1 MYDVITATGSFTI
14 RLVIETI
21 NGIINGAF
29 VAKDVAEA
37 LGYSKSSIEH
47 LSRLFKHVDKK
58 HLVKRRI
65 PITYKNGTI
74 CKREI
79 TCITLEGLYQFL
91 AKSRKPKA
99 KEFARWIEEIVVPY
113 YLTSKPQSTSSTI
126 TQNAKQEGEAV
137 IDSNTN
143 TTQVEEQPTSKIVH
157 ELEVHEPEVQADS
170 SADSTSTIQSNN
182 FTNDSDDD
190 DFDRILFDPARSDK
204 PFRKE
209 LMSFIKDETKKPK
222 SSVFKKWI
230 AEKVIPYIMRIG
242 EYSYDEFGTMRPKPY
257 LDDNIA
263 SNYITTEEY
272 NGNSVTSLHFVSHKF
287 DNNHRWFVAED
298 VIAVYGYSRDSLP
311 TIMNTFMKGVDSR
324 WVKKLSIYDSPR
336 EYDGNPRKGDTLC
349 FSEQAVYYFMLSCDS
364 PHAKQ
369 FQEWIDYEVLPAIA
383 VNFKG
388 YVNHDLR
395 KRSNDRLRNWLS
407 N

>member
-91 AKSRKPKA
+91 AKSRKPNA
-99 KEFARWIEEIVVPY
+99 KKFKVWIEEIVVPT
-113 YLTSKPQSTSSTI
+113 YLTSKPQSTSSIT
-126 TQNAKQEGEAV
+126 TQNAEQEAEAAT
-137 IDSNTN
+137 DSNAN
-143 TTQVEEQPTSKIVH
+143 IVQVEEQPTSKIV
-157 ELEVHEPEVQADS
+157 LKPEVLKSEVQVDS
-170 SADSTSTIQSNN
+170 STDSITQSNN
-182 FTNDSDDD
+182 FANDSDDED
-190 DFDRILFDPARSDK
+190 IDLLISNPAYSDK

-209 LMSFIKDETKKPK
+209 LMSFIKDEIKKPK
-222 SSVFKKWI
+222 SSAFKRWI
-230 AEKVIPYIMRIG
+230 ASKVIHIIMIIG
-242 EYSYDEFGTMRPKPY
+242 EYGYDEFGTMRPNPY
-257 LDDNIA
+257 LDDNTA
-263 SNYITTEEY
+263 SNYIITDVY
-272 NGNSVTSLHFVSHKF
+272 NGNSVTSLHFDSHKF
-287 DNNHRWFVAED
+287 DNDNRWVVAED
-298 VIAVYGYSRDSLP
+298 VIALYGYSRDSLP

-324 WVKKLSIYDSPR
+324 WVRKLNIYDGPR
-336 EYDGNPRKGDTLC
+336 QYKGNPTKGKTLC
-349 FSEQAVYYFMLSCDS
+349 FSEEAVYYFMLSCDS
-364 PHAKQ
+364 PQAKE

-383 VNFKG
+383 VNHKG

-395 KRSNDRLRNWLS
+395 KRCNDMIRKS
-407 N
+407 FM